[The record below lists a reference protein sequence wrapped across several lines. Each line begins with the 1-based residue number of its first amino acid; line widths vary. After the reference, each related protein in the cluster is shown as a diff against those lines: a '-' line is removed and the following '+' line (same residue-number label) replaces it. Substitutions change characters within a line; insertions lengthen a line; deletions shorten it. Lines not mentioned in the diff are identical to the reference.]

1 MVEALRLAFWPHIS
15 RFSCNGL
22 CIRSLY
28 ACGVSADTSH
38 TPHDTTL
45 IKNPY
50 IINHQ
55 KWRSLYSPNMSEM
68 EWGGVRCE
76 WGVCVHTTQ
85 HINVCQSARCV
96 CLSEVWGRKW
106 NMSSHKATPKELVLT
121 VRLGQSRCLPRAV
134 RLFAYDSLGGVL
146 DVSVKS
152 SSFFLNIC
160 SYHIVQLL
168 SYIFE

>member
-1 MVEALRLAFWPHIS
+1 MACVLNCCGRVVWALAPH
-15 RFSCNGL
+15 
-22 CIRSLY
+22 
-28 ACGVSADTSH
+28 SH
-38 TPHDTTL
+38 HTTPHWLKIHIFLTTKMEDSIL
-45 IKNPY
+45 AKC
-50 IINHQ
+50 
-55 KWRSLYSPNMSEM
+55 

-76 WGVCVHTTQ
+76 WGVCVRTTQ
-85 HINVCQSARCV
+85 HINICQSARCV
-96 CLSEVWGRKW
+96 CLSAVWGRKW
-106 NMSSHKATPKELVLT
+106 NLSSHKATPKELVLT

-134 RLFAYDSLGGVL
+134 TLFAYDSLGGVL